1 MPPSETTYLLQ
12 DGDINNGSATPP
24 KERQEFPE
32 KAAPIWLLLGAIT
45 FVNSFGGVLG
55 DAAQTQ
61 ILEEIICRQY
71 SIEAGTRLS
80 GLSTNH
86 QHCKI
91 EPVQS
96 ELAIINAWGDTFAII
111 PSKSAYRAS
120 HLPQWPLCSKLFCT
134 QALL

>member
-12 DGDINNGSATPP
+12 DRDINNGSTTPP
-24 KERQEFPE
+24 RERRKFPE
-32 KAAPIWLLLGAIT
+32 KGIPIWLLLGAIN
-45 FVNSFGGVLG
+45 FVAGFGSVLG

-80 GLSTNH
+80 GLSAKH

-111 PSKSAYRAS
+111 PSKSAYCYF
-120 HLPQWPLCSKLFCT
+120 HLP
-134 QALL
+134 